1 MTTIEN
7 VKEYLENKR
16 KATESRIEINDSNF
30 NWLSDEIKVL
40 QKDKRTKKYKDCKEL
55 LNDNERKHI
64 KLRAEARFIRRMI
77 KDLEI

>member
-16 KATESRIEINDSNF
+16 KAVESRIEMNDSNF
-30 NWLSDEIKVL
+30 NWLSDEIRVL

-55 LNDNERKHI
+55 LDGNERRDI